1 MKFAFLPLSK
11 LIPQS
16 KCHAVSWSVR
26 HVYPVNATQG
36 MQCHVV
42 SCSVK
47 QCHAVSCSV
56 MQCSQCVPC
65 WQSLWIL
72 WSAILK
78 TTKPWWSK
86 LNPTKCQASWNNTDF
101 VLNPLFW
108 IFRNQ
113 MFGTTGNHISTYSK
127 IDSGKKNICQLGT
140 WKNICHLPAV
150 WNQFHAACI
159 ISHSPTPHLQNCLA
173 PTLNTS

>member
-1 MKFAFLPLSK
+1 MKFALLPLSK

-26 HVYPVNATQG
+26 RVYPVNATQG

-56 MQCSQCVPC
+56 MQCSHPVG
-65 WQSLWIL
+65 SLWIL

-78 TTKPWWSK
+78 K
-86 LNPTKCQASWNNTDF
+86 LNSTKCQASWNNTDF
-101 VLNPLFW
+101 VLNPFFW

-113 MFGTTGNHISTYSK
+113 MFETTGNHISTYSK
-127 IDSGKKNICQLGT
+127 VDGGNKY
-140 WKNICHLPAV
+140 LPAGHLKKYLPPARCV
-150 WNQFHAACI
+150 ES
-159 ISHSPTPHLQNCLA
+159 ISRGLHQLA
-173 PTLNTS
+173 LTHPSLAELPCVNP

>member
-26 HVYPVNATQG
+26 RVYPVNATQG
-36 MQCHVV
+36 MQCHAV
-42 SCSVK
+42 SCSVM
-47 QCHAVSCSV
+47 QCQAMSCSV

-101 VLNPLFW
+101 VLNPYFW

-127 IDSGKKNICQLGT
+127 VDGGNKY
-140 WKNICHLPAV
+140 LPAGHLKKYLPPARCV
-150 WNQFHAACI
+150 ES
-159 ISHSPTPHLQNCLA
+159 ISRDLHQPALTHPSLA
-173 PTLNTS
+173 ELPCVNP